1 MRQMP
6 SVTEITVPSVRFSAA
21 TWRFW
26 ILDLI
31 SSLIS
36 EGLIC
41 IAGSLFALAGLLS
54 GERRGHLGQ
63 GVADGCVDDLVADLH
78 ARAAQEV
85 GVDRELG
92 LDALAVAA
100 LEGGDDVA

>member
-26 ILDLI
+26 IFYLI

-41 IAGSLFALAGLLS
+41 ICLLLDRYRVSAAAIWPRASRTEAWMTWSPTCTRAPPSSSGSTSSSASTFLP
-54 GERRGHLGQ
+54 
-63 GVADGCVDDLVADLH
+63 
-78 ARAAQEV
+78 
-85 GVDRELG
+85 
-92 LDALAVAA
+92 
-100 LEGGDDVA
+100 

>member
-21 TWRFW
+21 TLRFS
-26 ILDLI
+26 ILVLI

-41 IAGSLFALAGLLS
+41 IA
-54 GERRGHLGQ
+54 
-63 GVADGCVDDLVADLH
+63 VP
-78 ARAAQEV
+78 
-85 GVDRELG
+85 
-92 LDALAVAA
+92 
-100 LEGGDDVA
+100 

>member
-26 ILDLI
+26 IFDLI

-41 IAGSLFALAGLLS
+41 IAESS
-54 GERRGHLGQ
+54 
-63 GVADGCVDDLVADLH
+63 
-78 ARAAQEV
+78 
-85 GVDRELG
+85 G
-92 LDALAVAA
+92 LDV
-100 LEGGDDVA
+100 

>member
-1 MRQMP
+1 MP

-26 ILDLI
+26 IFDLM

-41 IAGSLFALAGLLS
+41 IACSWIAYRASAAAIWPSASRTEAWMTWSPTCTRAPPNSSGSTSSSASTFLP
-54 GERRGHLGQ
+54 
-63 GVADGCVDDLVADLH
+63 
-78 ARAAQEV
+78 
-85 GVDRELG
+85 
-92 LDALAVAA
+92 
-100 LEGGDDVA
+100 